1 MAFNLGEAGV
11 TVDSSR
17 NASAEVLDRIKKAA
31 VDNMVPLLGHSLAL
45 DRILEHLTT
54 GPAAAAH
61 HANDR
66 RHGPGQSLT
75 NNTHR
80 QFVADMADRFGDDA
94 KRGVSH
100 FVSDENR
107 KQIYIDHLD
116 STWALVKSFPDAFNH
131 YGTNPIS
138 GKEYNSS
145 FKKCCVRKF
154 GELAKASSLPEM
166 THGELDPDA
175 VSARPEQSSTSTAV
189 TEVENVALAHA

>member
-1 MAFNLGEAGV
+1 MADTEYTFTLTSNMKEKFYQLLIKEPELKARQDVAEQMAFNLGEAGV

-17 NASAEVLDRIKKAA
+17 NASAEVLGRIKKAA

-54 GPAAAAH
+54 GKSIHLHSASIVAQLIVVCFNCDLWWTTDAGPAAAAH

-66 RHGPGQSLT
+66 RHDPGQSLT

-100 FVSDENR
+100 FISDENR
-107 KQIYIDHLD
+107 KQVELILD
-116 STWALVKSFPDAFNH
+116 L
-131 YGTNPIS
+131 
-138 GKEYNSS
+138 
-145 FKKCCVRKF
+145 
-154 GELAKASSLPEM
+154 ELAIASM
-166 THGELDPDA
+166 FWIFKG
-175 VSARPEQSSTSTAV
+175 
-189 TEVENVALAHA
+189 